1 MDTVCAVLGPSAD
14 VGPSAPLGTEEV
26 VVDVQEVELQWAR
39 IVGLQRQEQ
48 LQPALALDAVWLP
61 DQEQLGPVLLLA
73 LALLAQPVGIVQQ
86 LLRWEAR
93 VLPGNKEEVELAL
106 HPTVSG
112 SPVDSA
118 AFATVAGGEGS
129 SFEQRAEGNLALIL
143 PVGIVMGRGLICE
156 QGVVWRTC
164 VLRRVRSQVFS

>member
-1 MDTVCAVLGPSAD
+1 M
-14 VGPSAPLGTEEV
+14 
-26 VVDVQEVELQWAR
+26 VDAQEVELQWAR
-39 IVGLQRQEQ
+39 LAGPQRQEQ

-73 LALLAQPVGIVQQ
+73 SALLALPVGIVQQ
-86 LLRWEAR
+86 LLRWAAR
-93 VLPGNKEEVELAL
+93 ALPGNKEEGELEQR
-106 HPTVSG
+106 PTVSG

-129 SFEQRAEGNLALIL
+129 SFEQRAEGSLALIL

-156 QGVVWRTC
+156 LGVVWRTC
-164 VLRRVRSQVFS
+164 VLRMARSQVFS